1 MAYTVNG
8 TGAPLDGPG
17 PSTSPNA
24 ISLLGIPVVGGPSLA
39 FVGVAAFL
47 GHLFPVFFKFKGGKG
62 VATAAG
68 VLLALAGV
76 ALQVSAEY
84 VVVAMFCAN
93 AHETDML
100 DVASTKHS
108 ALHSMT

>member
-1 MAYTVNG
+1 LVIT
-8 TGAPLDGPG
+8 TGAG
-17 PSTSPNA
+17 
-24 ISLLGIPVVGGPSLA
+24 
-39 FVGVAAFL
+39 FAA
-47 GHLFPVFFKFKGGKG
+47 
-62 VATAAG
+62 ATAG
-68 VLLALAGV
+68 LADRVPDA
-76 ALQVSAEY
+76 AEY